1 MRELDGRI
9 NTELRLLRKERRYY
23 QQGDQEL
30 KDSVTSISHD
40 LRTLPTAICGYLNL
54 LKHEEKT
61 TQENYRQLCKQA
73 K

>member
-40 LRTLPTAICGYLNL
+40 LRTLLTAICGYLNL
-54 LKHEEKT
+54 FKH
-61 TQENYRQLCKQA
+61 
-73 K
+73 

>member
-9 NTELRLLRKERRYY
+9 N

-40 LRTLPTAICGYLNL
+40 LRTLLTAICGYLNL

>member
-30 KDSVTSISHD
+30 KDSVT
-40 LRTLPTAICGYLNL
+40 AICGYLNL